1 MNEDDVVDEDES
13 QTADATGGDAI
24 GGVESARLFERAFL
38 RRERIVLAVSGGAD
52 STALLV
58 LAAEWSQAK
67 GGPSL
72 FVATVDHGLRPEAAQ
87 EAVAVA
93 ALAASFGLPHA
104 RIEATVSRD
113 STRIEETARRLR
125 YAALTNHAKELGA
138 DALATAHTL
147 DDQAETVLMR
157 LAAGSGPSGLA
168 AIRREVSRDGVATIR
183 PFLGV
188 PKRRLVETLRA
199 RELGWAEDA
208 MNADLRFAR
217 PRLRASR
224 EALEREGLTSERL
237 AVFAFRMLRV
247 NAALDQA
254 VDAAFDVHVGAV
266 GAALRIEPTANGLA
280 DEIKL
285 RLLRTVIEKVGDAR
299 ARLDRLE
306 RLADRIVTR
315 SSGVR
320 TLAGAR
326 VEWTSDGAISVSPAA
341 PRRARGAHGTSPL

>member
-1 MNEDDVVDEDES
+1 MSQDDVEDES
-13 QTADATGGDAI
+13 QTSEAQRSDAI
-24 GGVESARLFERAFL
+24 GGVESALLFERAFP
-38 RRERIVLAVSGGAD
+38 RQERIVLAVSGGAD

-58 LAAEWSQAK
+58 LAAEWAQGR

-72 FVATVDHGLRPEAAQ
+72 FVATVDHGLRPQAAQ
-87 EAVAVA
+87 EAEAVA
-93 ALAASFGLPHA
+93 ALAASYGLPHA
-104 RIEATVSRD
+104 RLDAPLTGGA
-113 STRIEETARRLR
+113 TRIEETARRLR
-125 YAALTNHAKELGA
+125 YAALANHAKEIGA

-168 AIRREVSRDGVATIR
+168 AIRQEVSRDGVVTIR

-199 RELGWAEDA
+199 RKIGWAEDA

-224 EALEREGLTSERL
+224 EALEREGLTAERL

-254 VDAAFDVHVGAV
+254 VDAAFGAHVRAEGAT
-266 GAALRIEPTANGLA
+266 LRIEPTAYGLA

-306 RLADRIVTR
+306 RLADRIVTKP
-315 SSGVR
+315 SGVG

-326 VEWTSDGAISVSPAA
+326 VEWTSDGAISVSPAP
-341 PRRARGAHGTSPL
+341 PRRARGAHGHGPL